1 MIEKK
6 AFSVCSLDVDG
17 HQELGSFVKRLL
29 ALESS
34 VQRVLDTLGLQSD
47 VEIRPECDASRNK
60 FGLSIWLK
68 EAKQRNFL
76 KQMDPTL
83 PSNYVDAEVKL
94 VLERF
99 QDLLTQVNRQF
110 SGVAASNFVAEDV
123 GNRTLSV
130 GELMRVCKKLAANDN
145 KAKIQGACGTAWSAD
160 LRSLSPRLASNEIQ
174 ELVALPVKV
183 GNDRADFRLA
193 HPKGMS
199 LLLRDSEVEGTWI
212 PLVDPD
218 FYDRLCAAM
227 QKNQWLK
234 ITCNVALHPSGY
246 LKQLVIVGLQQYD
259 VFA

>member
-130 GELMRVCKKLAANDN
+130 GELMRVCKKLEFA
-145 KAKIQGACGTAWSAD
+145 
-160 LRSLSPRLASNEIQ
+160 RSLRPTTTKQKFKALAALHGLPTFGPSALASP
-174 ELVALPVKV
+174 AMRFRSWLPCPSKWAMIARIFV
-183 GNDRADFRLA
+183 
-193 HPKGMS
+193 S
-199 LLLRDSEVEGTWI
+199 LTPRV
-212 PLVDPD
+212 
-218 FYDRLCAAM
+218 
-227 QKNQWLK
+227 
-234 ITCNVALHPSGY
+234 
-246 LKQLVIVGLQQYD
+246 
-259 VFA
+259 